1 MTSIIEKLKSSGK
14 KLLEAQAEGIEL
26 WKQMKHNKKDL
37 ELFLQFNVAELR
49 FKPKDDP
56 KYRFI
61 VCTSNT
67 RLIAVFQALKEFE
80 KKKVLKTVPFAGIRT
95 KNSTSI
101 MTFNLI
107 ANSYNTI
114 PLRAWQLGN
123 FVTLSEKNIPIID
136 TMLYDLLKRKEK
148 TEKKDNRL
156 FFK

>member
-1 MTSIIEKLKSSGK
+1 
-14 KLLEAQAEGIEL
+14 
-26 WKQMKHNKKDL
+26 MKHNKKDL
-37 ELFLQFNVAELR
+37 ELFLQYNIAELR

-67 RLIAVFQALKEFE
+67 KLIAVFQALKDFE
-80 KKKVLKTVPFAGIRT
+80 KKKAMKMVPFSGIRT

-107 ANSYNTI
+107 ANTYNTI

-123 FVTLSEKNIPIID
+123 FITLTEKNIPILD
-136 TMLYDLLKRKEK
+136 TMLSDLLKRKEEEIAEIQK
-148 TEKKDNRL
+148 KKKKDNRL

>member
-1 MTSIIEKLKSSGK
+1 M
-14 KLLEAQAEGIEL
+14 
-26 WKQMKHNKKDL
+26 
-37 ELFLQFNVAELR
+37 
-49 FKPKDDP
+49 
-56 KYRFI
+56 
-61 VCTSNT
+61 
-67 RLIAVFQALKEFE
+67 
-80 KKKVLKTVPFAGIRT
+80 KTVPFAGIRT

-123 FVTLSEKNIPIID
+123 FVTLTEKNIPIID